1 MDIAKELKYSSENAK
16 KLGLTD
22 EEEVFYDALIYLYG
36 NSNLNDEEMKIIIE
50 IVREIT
56 EKIKKNL
63 STDWYKYESSKAKVR
78 ASIKRILRK
87 YKVKHKI
94 LKQKNMDELT
104 DIIFKQ
110 AVELYRDYPLT
121 A

>member
-1 MDIAKELKYSSENAK
+1 
-16 KLGLTD
+16 
-22 EEEVFYDALIYLYG
+22 
-36 NSNLNDEEMKIIIE
+36 MKIIIE

-63 STDWYKYESSKAKVR
+63 STDWFKYESSKAKVR

-87 YKVKHKI
+87 YMVRHKT
-94 LKQKNMDELT
+94 LKQKNIVELT

-110 AVELYRDYPLT
+110 AVELYRDYPII